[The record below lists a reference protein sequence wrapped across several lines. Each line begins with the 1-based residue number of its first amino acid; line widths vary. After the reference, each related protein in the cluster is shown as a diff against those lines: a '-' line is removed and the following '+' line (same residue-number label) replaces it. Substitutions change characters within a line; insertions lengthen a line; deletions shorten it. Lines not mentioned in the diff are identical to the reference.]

1 MKDEA
6 TFIKVMNEISKLQEK
21 RIKEAEKAIEEARIK
36 VKKANK
42 EVEKKINK
50 QNGLSF
56 NEWLKKTEEKNDI
69 AYYRSQNIFIE

>member
-36 VKKANK
+36 VTKAKK

>member
-36 VKKANK
+36 VTKAKK
-42 EVEKKINK
+42 EVERKINK
-50 QNGLSF
+50 QN
-56 NEWLKKTEEKNDI
+56 NEKNYEEYN
-69 AYYRSQNIFIE
+69 A

>member
-21 RIKEAEKAIEEARIK
+21 RIKEAEKANEEARIK
-36 VKKANK
+36 VTKEKK

>member
-36 VKKANK
+36 VTKEKK